1 MPNQSLKEKL
11 NQKFTQLKPKKKPAK
26 QQKAPPQ
33 ENKTTENKNEKS
45 KNKFKMPKLGSI
57 FKKKMPKQELPTVN
71 KALPKSL
78 KVVDKYS
85 LYEPFSQVFI
95 VQDPKTG
102 EYRIFLMSCSLTNFE
117 RGIYNRILEI
127 LLAEI
132 ESPKEEIKDP
142 RKFFAQEA
150 KKIVDKYRISLGW
163 LPDVSWY
170 KIIYHAERDLVGFG
184 KIDSLMRDP
193 NIEDI
198 SCDGVNR
205 PVYIWHRTFESIETN
220 VQFESDEVLDN
231 MVG

>member
-85 LYEPFSQVFI
+85 LYEPFCQVFI

-102 EYRIFLMSCSLTNFE
+102 EYR
-117 RGIYNRILEI
+117 YILDE
-127 LLAEI
+127 LQL
-132 ESPKEEIKDP
+132 
-142 RKFFAQEA
+142 R
-150 KKIVDKYRISLGW
+150 
-163 LPDVSWY
+163 
-170 KIIYHAERDLVGFG
+170 
-184 KIDSLMRDP
+184 
-193 NIEDI
+193 
-198 SCDGVNR
+198 
-205 PVYIWHRTFESIETN
+205 
-220 VQFESDEVLDN
+220 QF
-231 MVG
+231 